1 MYTDKGCTSS
11 GKIIQKY
18 TYWVCG
24 IGLQKK
30 AYMANEIL
38 RMGVLDCF
46 KELSKLAV
54 KCCNSL
60 IVVSLSTKKIKLA
73 NEIVQISAFN
83 CFQRVA
89 LES

>member
-1 MYTDKGCTSS
+1 
-11 GKIIQKY
+11 
-18 TYWVCG
+18 
-24 IGLQKK
+24 
-30 AYMANEIL
+30 MANEIL

-83 CFQRVA
+83 CFRRVA